1 MRETRTSTTNQNGRI
16 LSEDLPHQV
25 ENSLLRQTNVERHL
39 MSLEHMQAEQS
50 RLLLLKMDQD
60 SLQEDHPEEGG
71 KFNKLYK
78 NRL

>member
-1 MRETRTSTTNQNGRI
+1 
-16 LSEDLPHQV
+16 
-25 ENSLLRQTNVERHL
+25 